1 MIAETVCSAV
11 AAAGLGIAVVTA
23 YRKRYLT
30 AARIAAYALVPLGLV
45 MTGVVEWLADTA
57 FSPIAWAGFGVLG
70 LSWLMF
76 ATTRAVE
83 RRRGGTR
90 KERKAAREAAAPAA
104 TSPGASAPAL
114 GQSTRAQS
122 PAPRQKPAAQG
133 TTTSATSRPSSRS
146 TESDRSDH
154 ALTVGPRFP
163 CARMFS
169 LGVDRVRPVRCVI
182 IAARCWTR
190 HRAMPRRSRTS
201 RADASSPYPSHR

>member
-83 RRRGGTR
+83 RGG
-90 KERKAAREAAAPAA
+90 AAPARNA
-104 TSPGASAPAL
+104 RRHGRRPPPPPH
-114 GQSTRAQS
+114 R
-122 PAPRQKPAAQG
+122 PAPPRLPWDSPPARRAPRPG
-133 TTTSATSRPSSRS
+133 RSRPR
-146 TESDRSDH
+146 RGRR
-154 ALTVGPRFP
+154 LQ
-163 CARMFS
+163 
-169 LGVDRVRPVRCVI
+169 
-182 IAARCWTR
+182 R
-190 HRAMPRRSRTS
+190 HRGHPQEARNLTEVITP
-201 RADASSPYPSHR
+201 